1 MVDICIVFM
10 AFTNF
15 GVAHLSFY
23 HGKNRGSLYIGATRV
38 RHFIIRGMIYIYI

>member
-10 AFTNF
+10 GFTNF

-23 HGKNRGSLYIGATRV
+23 HGKNRGSYILAPPGSDTSL
-38 RHFIIRGMIYIYI
+38 